1 MSLTFLT
8 LQSQE
13 GISNGVIAGI
23 SVVGIVGSLLSAF
36 FLFARICK
44 RKKVEKVPF
53 FPAASELQYRQHG
66 QGHGSS
72 LKETSES
79 AALVSAASLG
89 LMGLVD
95 RPRWL
100 WICLLCRAERRG
112 VDFKIM
118 LLTIGGKR
126 LKLTNWD
133 TAGHERFGTLTNSYY
148 RGAHGI
154 ILDAARMSCCNG
166 RKRVLGAKS
175 RPVLPIGEYAAVTLV
190 MFFGLKS
197 IKDAWDLPSN
207 VGKSGPK
214 LDEFVEAEEF
224 VKEKVSK
231 RLSNP
236 LEIVWK
242 SFSLVFFADA
252 PKQEDWK
259 KA

>member
-89 LMGLVD
+89 LMGLVGITVD
-95 RPRWL
+95 KSVEFSYEDLATATDNFSLANKIGQGGFGSVYYAELRGEELISR
-100 WICLLCRAERRG
+100 LCCSQ
-112 VDFKIM
+112 
-118 LLTIGGKR
+118 L
-126 LKLTNWD
+126 
-133 TAGHERFGTLTNSYY
+133 
-148 RGAHGI
+148 
-154 ILDAARMSCCNG
+154 
-166 RKRVLGAKS
+166 
-175 RPVLPIGEYAAVTLV
+175 
-190 MFFGLKS
+190 
-197 IKDAWDLPSN
+197 
-207 VGKSGPK
+207 VGK
-214 LDEFVEAEEF
+214 D
-224 VKEKVSK
+224 
-231 RLSNP
+231 
-236 LEIVWK
+236 
-242 SFSLVFFADA
+242 
-252 PKQEDWK
+252 
-259 KA
+259 

>member
-1 MSLTFLT
+1 
-8 LQSQE
+8 
-13 GISNGVIAGI
+13 
-23 SVVGIVGSLLSAF
+23 
-36 FLFARICK
+36 
-44 RKKVEKVPF
+44 
-53 FPAASELQYRQHG
+53 
-66 QGHGSS
+66 
-72 LKETSES
+72 
-79 AALVSAASLG
+79 
-89 LMGLVD
+89 
-95 RPRWL
+95 
-100 WICLLCRAERRG
+100 
-112 VDFKIM
+112 M

-154 ILDAARMSCCNG
+154 ILDAARI
-166 RKRVLGAKS
+166 VLGAKS

-242 SFSLVFFADA
+242 SFSLVFFAVSIFF
-252 PKQEDWK
+252 
-259 KA
+259 